1 MKRWIVLFSLWI
13 ITGALLGQKLNEACL
28 QAKAS
33 LLLQQYAAAEQILL
47 STPETD
53 RTPMMRFMLGESCY
67 FSGKYSEAIR
77 QFESIESGSLLP
89 ASQLYI
95 AKSYAMTSQPAKAV
109 EYLQKYL
116 EQRDKLSES
125 ELELDPALSKIEHS
139 KEWRTLWEKKW
150 YNASEQKEAEV
161 ATLLKRKKYTEAL
174 TIIDN
179 ATKKNTAAEWW
190 VLRAHAYIAME
201 QDAPALE
208 SFQNAIQARS
218 NQPDYYAEAAV
229 VAVRLQKYALALE
242 YMQQVIRLDPYRL
255 EAYLQRAS
263 ILGLTKQYD
272 DARADINFYF
282 KYLPADD
289 KALYQMG
296 LTETEAG
303 NPLSGIEYF
312 SRLLEKDKSNTDYFT
327 ARAKAYI
334 KTERYE
340 EANDDFA
347 QALDLNPRLPDVW
360 LQKGIAL
367 HQVNDSEGACY
378 CWQKAFNLSSK
389 EAGGYI
395 FKYCKK

>member
-1 MKRWIVLFSLWI
+1 MKILVAILSLWGV
-13 ITGALLGQKLNEACL
+13 TVALSGQKLNEAYL
-28 QAKAS
+28 QARAS
-33 LLLQQYAAAEQILL
+33 ILLQQYAAAEQSLL
-47 STPETD
+47 SIPETD
-53 RTPMMRFMLGESCY
+53 RTPVMRFALGESYY

-77 QFESIESGSLLP
+77 QFESIESGSILP

-95 AKSYAMTSQPAKAV
+95 AKSYSMTSQPAKAV

-116 EQRDKLSES
+116 GQRDKLSES

-139 KEWRTLWEKKW
+139 KEWRILWEKEW
-150 YNASEQKEAEV
+150 YNASERKEAEV
-161 ATLLKRKKYTEAL
+161 ASLLKRKKYTEAL
-174 TIIDN
+174 TIIDD
-179 ATKKNTAAEWW
+179 ATKKSAAAGWW
-190 VLRAHAYIAME
+190 ILRAHAYIAME
-201 QDAPALE
+201 QDEPALE
-208 SFQNAIQARS
+208 SYHNAIQARS

-229 VAVRLQKYALALE
+229 VAVRLKKYALALE
-242 YMQQVIRLDPYRL
+242 YIQQVIRLDPYRL
-255 EAYLQRAS
+255 GAYLQRAS
-263 ILGLTKQYD
+263 ILGLAKQYD

-296 LTETEAG
+296 LTETESG

-340 EANDDFA
+340 EANDDLA

-378 CWQKAFNLSSK
+378 CWQKALNLGSK
-389 EAGGYI
+389 DAAGYI